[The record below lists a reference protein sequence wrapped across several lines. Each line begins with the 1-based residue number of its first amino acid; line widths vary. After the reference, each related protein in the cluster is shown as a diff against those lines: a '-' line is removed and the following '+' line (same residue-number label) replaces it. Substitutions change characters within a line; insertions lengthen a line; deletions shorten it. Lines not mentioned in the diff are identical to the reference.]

1 MTQQHRTELLRRY
14 LNDETDDDTD
24 SAAPLHAR
32 TAACLLLLYAQPLSL
47 ILRLT
52 HDDLVDIDCE
62 CHLRFG
68 DPPSPVPPPIAT
80 LLDRLVA
87 DNRRRGHS
95 GPWLFPGRLPGQ
107 PIAYRTLLKAL
118 RRLGFALTDARVT
131 ALRQLVQTSPAPVIA
146 EALGFHH
153 HHAAGPERRR
163 HLERYTAIPR

>member
-1 MTQQHRTELLRRY
+1 MPPALWH
-14 LNDETDDDTD
+14 
-24 SAAPLHAR
+24 
-32 TAACLLLLYAQPLSL
+32 
-47 ILRLT
+47 
-52 HDDLVDIDCE
+52 
-62 CHLRFG
+62 
-68 DPPSPVPPPIAT
+68 PPSPVLPPIAT

-153 HHAAGPERRR
+153 TTTTRQVRNVGATWN
-163 HLERYTAIPR
+163 RYTAIPR